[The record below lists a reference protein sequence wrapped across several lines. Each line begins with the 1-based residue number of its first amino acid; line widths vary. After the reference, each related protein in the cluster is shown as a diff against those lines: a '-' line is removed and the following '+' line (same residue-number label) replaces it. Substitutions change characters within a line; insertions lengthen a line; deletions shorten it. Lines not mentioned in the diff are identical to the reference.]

1 MAKFEVVDSETGEVV
16 EVSRPLKTSE
26 RLRVVKVFK
35 NPSRAKQSFKDECDI
50 NTIMKRFQVTGVVEH
65 VRQAQARYFDATAIP
80 DFKTSMEAVV
90 DAISRG
96 EELFASLP
104 AKVRRQFGNDATTFL
119 DFAADAA
126 NEGEL
131 KELGILPVPG
141 PLPSPPGGDPQ
152 SGGSSPVDPA
162 KPSPEASKAAGGAV

>member
-1 MAKFEVVDSETGEVV
+1 VGKAEVVDRETGEVV
-16 EVSRPLKTSE
+16 EVSRPLKTRE
-26 RLRVVKVFK
+26 RRRVQKFFRL
-35 NPSRAKQSFKDECDI
+35 PSRAKQSFKDECDI
-50 NTIMKRFQVTGVVEH
+50 NRIMKQFQVTGVVEH
-65 VRQAQARYFDATAIP
+65 VRQAQARYFDATAVP

-131 KELGILPVPG
+131 RELGILPVPS
-141 PLPSPPGGDPQ
+141 PLPSPPSGDPEQ
-152 SGGSSPVDPA
+152 GGRQAVDPPKA
-162 KPSPEASKAAGGAV
+162 SPEASKAAGGAV